1 MGSVDSHRS
10 DPLVERI
17 RQGDRRAF
25 ERGFRRHY
33 EALCRFARGYVDR
46 LSVAEDLVQEVF
58 LDVWTERRRLKD
70 VERSLKAYL
79 YGMTRHRA
87 LKHLRRE
94 RVRTEG
100 AARGDLRRAVPAA
113 VPDEADDALHH
124 EELERRAQQAIDALP
139 ERRRQIFLLSRR
151 HEMTYAEIAE
161 ALDIS
166 VKTVETQ
173 MSRALRFLRERLKDA
188 TTP

>member
-1 MGSVDSHRS
+1 MAHADSHRP

-17 RQGDRRAF
+17 RRGDRRAF
-25 ERGFRRHY
+25 ERCFRAHY

-58 LDVWTERRRLKD
+58 LEVWTERRDLDD
-70 VERSLKAYL
+70 VERSLRAYL

-87 LKHLRRE
+87 LKHLRSE
-94 RVRTEG
+94 RVRAEW

-124 EELERRAQQAIDALP
+124 EELEQQAREAVDALP

-151 HEMTYAEIAE
+151 HELTYAEIAG
-161 ALDIS
+161 ALDLS

-173 MSRALRFLRERLKDA
+173 MSRALRFLRERLEDA
-188 TTP
+188 TAP

>member
-25 ERGFRRHY
+25 ERCFRRHY
-33 EALCRFARGYVDR
+33 EGLCRFARGYVDR

-94 RVRTEG
+94 RVRAEG
-100 AARGDLRRAVPAA
+100 ASSGTAA
-113 VPDEADDALHH
+113 GTA
-124 EELERRAQQAIDALP
+124 
-139 ERRRQIFLLSRR
+139 RRRSPRAAPSVRTRSRR
-151 HEMTYAEIAE
+151 RCLSA
-161 ALDIS
+161 
-166 VKTVETQ
+166 
-173 MSRALRFLRERLKDA
+173 R
-188 TTP
+188 